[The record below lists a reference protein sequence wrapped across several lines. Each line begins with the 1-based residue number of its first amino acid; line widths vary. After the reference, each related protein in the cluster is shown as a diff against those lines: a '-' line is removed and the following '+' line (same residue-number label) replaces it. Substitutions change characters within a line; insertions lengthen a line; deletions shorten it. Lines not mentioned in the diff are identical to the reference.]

1 MQLTELLGSLWMHIS
16 SKRKLQFGFLII
28 LMIISSLA
36 EIFSIGAVVPFLG
49 ALMSP
54 EKLFTIPLIKNIA
67 EYLNIIKPSQM
78 VLPLTLIFGF
88 LALVAGIMRLF
99 LLYVSTKL
107 SFSTGSDLS
116 VDIYRKTLYQP
127 YRVHMLRNSSEVI
140 DAVSTKANGIIYNTI
155 TPFLM
160 LISSSV
166 ILIFVL
172 MAAILFQPKI
182 ALSIFFGF
190 GCIYLVIIMLT
201 KGKLTSNSKKMAYYS
216 TSTIKSLQEGLGGI
230 RDILIDG
237 NQELYCQHYLRSEK
251 ELRQAQGS
259 VQFISH
265 SPRYVIEA
273 LGMILIAIVVFAI
286 SSNSYTEAVD
296 SIPILG
302 ALALCAQRLLPLL
315 QQSYLGWTSMRG
327 SQHALHDTLQLLD
340 QKLPDYLTG
349 YKGEYLVFDKK
360 IELKLLT
367 FNFNDST
374 HPILKN
380 INLSILKGSCIG
392 IIGETG
398 AGKSTIL
405 DLLMGLI
412 LPTSGEIEIDGQI
425 LGLKNIRSWQ
435 KKIAHVPQAIYLS
448 DSTVAENIAFGVSKN
463 KIDMNKVV
471 RAAELA
477 QIKTT
482 IELWPNNYET
492 LVGERGVRLSGGQR
506 QRIGIARALYKNAD
520 VLILDEATSALDEGT
535 EEKVMKS
542 ISDHY
547 QNLTIF
553 IVAHRLTTLKNCT
566 EIIELQHGAVKWVG
580 DYGAMNKRV
589 GASESGH

>member
-1 MQLTELLGSLWMHIS
+1 
-16 SKRKLQFGFLII
+16 
-28 LMIISSLA
+28 
-36 EIFSIGAVVPFLG
+36 
-49 ALMSP
+49 
-54 EKLFTIPLIKNIA
+54 
-67 EYLNIIKPSQM
+67 
-78 VLPLTLIFGF
+78 
-88 LALVAGIMRLF
+88 
-99 LLYVSTKL
+99 
-107 SFSTGSDLS
+107 
-116 VDIYRKTLYQP
+116 
-127 YRVHMLRNSSEVI
+127 
-140 DAVSTKANGIIYNTI
+140 
-155 TPFLM
+155 
-160 LISSSV
+160 
-166 ILIFVL
+166 
-172 MAAILFQPKI
+172 
-182 ALSIFFGF
+182 
-190 GCIYLVIIMLT
+190 
-201 KGKLTSNSKKMAYYS
+201 
-216 TSTIKSLQEGLGGI
+216 
-230 RDILIDG
+230 
-237 NQELYCQHYLRSEK
+237 
-251 ELRQAQGS
+251 
-259 VQFISH
+259 
-265 SPRYVIEA
+265 
-273 LGMILIAIVVFAI
+273 
-286 SSNSYTEAVD
+286 
-296 SIPILG
+296 
-302 ALALCAQRLLPLL
+302 
-315 QQSYLGWTSMRG
+315 
-327 SQHALHDTLQLLD
+327 
-340 QKLPDYLTG
+340 
-349 YKGEYLVFDKK
+349 
-360 IELKLLT
+360 
-367 FNFNDST
+367 
-374 HPILKN
+374 
-380 INLSILKGSCIG
+380 
-392 IIGETG
+392 
-398 AGKSTIL
+398 
-405 DLLMGLI
+405 MGLI